1 MKFASRQQLE
11 AMSTSQLIAFADKY
25 GIDIPSDLDRR
36 FIIGELLEAEEEFDS
51 SEKKTEVQIS
61 DDDEPVPDTLPKT
74 YNNTCIDAVIRN
86 PAWLFVFWDIKESDI
101 SALSQEFSFESA
113 FLHISFFDSAES
125 EKSDDS
131 FDVKIPLEPN
141 EQYIMIP
148 GGKKF
153 ARIDLAASF
162 SGKSAEILAST
173 RMIEIPEESK
183 KILEMQ
189 PGKKLDFPPL
199 VQLSGI
205 KKILHD
211 NFLNHRQSFSK

>member
-1 MKFASRQQLE
+1 
-11 AMSTSQLIAFADKY
+11 
-25 GIDIPSDLDRR
+25 
-36 FIIGELLEAEEEFDS
+36 
-51 SEKKTEVQIS
+51 
-61 DDDEPVPDTLPKT
+61 
-74 YNNTCIDAVIRN
+74 
-86 PAWLFVFWDIKESDI
+86 
-101 SALSQEFSFESA
+101 
-113 FLHISFFDSAES
+113 
-125 EKSDDS
+125 
-131 FDVKIPLEPN
+131 
-141 EQYIMIP
+141 MIP

-162 SGKSAEILAST
+162 SGKSTEILAST

-211 NFLNHRQSFSK
+211 NFLNHRQSFSN

>member
-51 SEKKTEVQIS
+51 SEKKPEVQIS

-113 FLHISFFDSAES
+113 FLHISFFESAES

-199 VQLSGI
+199 VQLSDEI
-205 KKILHD
+205 P
-211 NFLNHRQSFSK
+211 HRFSCFSLCS

>member
-51 SEKKTEVQIS
+51 SEKKPEVQIS

-74 YNNTCIDAVIRN
+74 CNNTCIDAVIRN

-101 SALSQEFSFESA
+101 SSLSQEFSFESA

-211 NFLNHRQSFSK
+211 NFLNHRQSFSN

>member
-25 GIDIPSDLDRR
+25 GIDIPGDLDRR
-36 FIIGELLEAEEEFDS
+36 FIIGELLEAEEEFES
-51 SEKKTEVQIS
+51 AEKKPEVQIS

-101 SALSQEFSFESA
+101 SALSQDFSFESA

-173 RMIEIPEESK
+173 RMIEIPDESK

-211 NFLNHRQSFSK
+211 NFLNHRQSFSN

>member
-1 MKFASRQQLE
+1 MKFESRQQLE
-11 AMSTSQLIAFADKY
+11 AMSTPQLIALADKY

-51 SEKKTEVQIS
+51 AEKTPEVKIS
-61 DDDEPVPDTLPKT
+61 DNGEPVPNTLPKT
-74 YNNTCIDAVIRN
+74 YNTTCIDAVIRN
-86 PAWLFVFWDIKESDI
+86 PAWLFVFWDISESKI
-101 SALSQEFSFESA
+101 STLRTDSSFENT
-113 FLHISFFDSAES
+113 FLHISFFESAEP

-131 FDVKIPLEPN
+131 FDVKIPLEPS

-148 GGKKF
+148 GEKKF

-162 SGKSAEILAST
+162 IGAGIEVLAST
-173 RMIEIPEESK
+173 RMIEIPQESK
-183 KILEMQ
+183 KILEMR
-189 PGKKLDFPPL
+189 PGKKIDFSPL

-211 NFLNHRQSFSK
+211 NFLNHRQSFSS